1 MPPMINTKASSRK
14 RRKRIGNFNMPIRI
28 PMNFKYLSRTAPTS
42 TPCDKAVG
50 VRPRT
55 RSTFLIE
62 ALRDLLAKYGF

>member
-1 MPPMINTKASSRK
+1 
-14 RRKRIGNFNMPIRI
+14 
-28 PMNFKYLSRTAPTS
+28 MNFKYLSRTAPTS
-42 TPCDKAVG
+42 TSWDKAVE